1 MKHFIH
7 VPLVLREVENQ
18 IFQVPHY
25 FHFMDYAPEAQE
37 MLKSFWFN
45 IVFISTCEKGSD
57 TIQKS
62 QGTCR
67 AQHLELHQKAF
78 AGAKS
83 MQWQ

>member
-18 IFQVPHY
+18 IFPSSTLLPL
-25 FHFMDYAPEAQE
+25 MDYAPEAQE

-67 AQHLELHQKAF
+67 P
-78 AGAKS
+78 S
-83 MQWQ
+83 T